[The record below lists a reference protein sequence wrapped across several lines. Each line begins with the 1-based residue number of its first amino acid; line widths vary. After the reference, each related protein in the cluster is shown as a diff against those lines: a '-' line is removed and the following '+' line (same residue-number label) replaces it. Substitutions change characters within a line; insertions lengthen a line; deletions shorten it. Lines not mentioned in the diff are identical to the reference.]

1 MLIIL
6 ERFSLYI
13 IGLDGAMFEVEV
25 PSSDPEVRLY
35 LHIMW
40 SCVHM

>member
-13 IGLDGAMFEVEV
+13 IGLDGAMHEVEV
-25 PSSDPEVRLY
+25 PSSDPEVK
-35 LHIMW
+35 LHLLCRAI
-40 SCVHM
+40 